1 MSTSL
6 SVTNKAIVK
15 LKIRLKLHNHSS
27 TLQKPNTVCLIEV
40 RSDFDNSSAP
50 LLEFCV
56 PKVPETKEMREKL
69 MAWVEG
75 HESKIMAY
83 LQTALTM
90 LSGLIITFILKS
102 KGRLILEMIER

>member
-1 MSTSL
+1 
-6 SVTNKAIVK
+6 
-15 LKIRLKLHNHSS
+15 
-27 TLQKPNTVCLIEV
+27 
-40 RSDFDNSSAP
+40 
-50 LLEFCV
+50 
-56 PKVPETKEMREKL
+56 

-75 HESKIMAY
+75 HENKIMAY